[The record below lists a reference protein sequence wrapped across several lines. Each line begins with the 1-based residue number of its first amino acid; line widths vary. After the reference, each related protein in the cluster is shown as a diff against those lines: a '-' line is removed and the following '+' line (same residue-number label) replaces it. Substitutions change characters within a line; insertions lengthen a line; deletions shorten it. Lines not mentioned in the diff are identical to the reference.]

1 MEKRVEILKC
11 AKKLFAKKGYDATSM
26 DEISRC
32 ADANKALIYYHFK
45 NKENLYSTIL
55 LDSIYSIYNNI
66 KNRVDN
72 MNDPKSSLKIY
83 IDSFYIQAIKDEAF
97 FRVLMREIASDGA
110 HLSNKVLEIFLKILD
125 ILERIMENGVKTNIF
140 EKKDTKV
147 VHFLIVGTISFYL
160 CSNMLRSKM
169 VKDFSG
175 KEELLKDIE
184 DVPQQLYEI
193 IVRGLR
199 SDV

>member
-1 MEKRVEILKC
+1 MEKKVEILKC

-125 ILERIMENGVKTNIF
+125 ILKRIMENGVKTNIF

-160 CSNMLRSKM
+160 CSNILRSKM

-175 KEELLKDIE
+175 NEELLKDIE

>member
-26 DEISRC
+26 DEISKC

-72 MNDPKSSLKIY
+72 MNDPKNSLKIY
-83 IDSFYIQAIKDEAF
+83 IYAFYIQAIKDEAF

-125 ILERIMENGVKTNIF
+125 ILKRIMENGVKTNIF

-160 CSNMLRSKM
+160 CSNILRSKM